1 MAEGVE
7 RQRCEDLDILYSHKA
22 CMKVADDWYDQL
34 DKEQNLKMM
43 ASWDNQIDLIV
54 CFFF

>member
-54 CFFF
+54 FFF